1 MSVKEFFLSIW
12 NFIVN
17 LFTLALKIR
26 IAIMIVVFILF
37 CIIAYFIYSRSKKV
51 ATAIVKKL

>member
-12 NFIVN
+12 NFILN
-17 LFTLALKIR
+17 IFTLALKFR
-26 IAIMIVVFILF
+26 IAVIIITFILF

-51 ATAIVKKL
+51 ATAVVKKL